1 MNASSSSS
9 KAHPTIGDAVGLI
22 EIGSWT
28 ASIAALDAA
37 EKSADIRIF
46 QIELNDM
53 LGASAKVAGDAAAV
67 RTALDAAE
75 SMAKSMNASVIIRAI
90 NRPHAQS
97 HTLWPRAEEYNP
109 LIEQNVV
116 HLPRE
121 GTMADNNVPYA
132 IGLIET
138 QGFTAVIDAVDAA
151 CKAANVEI
159 VGKEKLGGGYISVVL
174 KGDVAAVKAAI
185 DVAQSRVEGL
195 GKLIAAHVIARPSA
209 AVLSLLPK

>member
-1 MNASSSSS
+1 MRAISL
-9 KAHPTIGDAVGLI
+9 ADAIGLI

-28 ASIAALDAA
+28 ASIAAIDAA
-37 EKSADIRIF
+37 EKAADIRLI

-53 LGASAKVAGDAAAV
+53 LGASAKIVGDVAAV
-67 RTALDAAE
+67 RAALDAADA
-75 SMAKSMNASVIIRAI
+75 MARSLKASVVVSAI
-90 NRPHAQS
+90 NRPHAE
-97 HTLWPRAEEYNP
+97 TRKLVPAAEEFNP
-109 LIEQNVV
+109 LIEQNVLHV
-116 HLPRE
+116 PRE
-121 GTMADNNVPYA
+121 TTMADANAPYA

-138 QGFTAVIDAVDAA
+138 QGFTAVIEAVDAA

-159 VGKEKLGGGYISVVL
+159 AGREKLGGGYISVII

-185 DVAQSRVEGL
+185 DVAKTRVDGL

>member
-1 MNASSSSS
+1 MSAINGA
-9 KAHPTIGDAVGLI
+9 IGLI

-28 ASIAALDAA
+28 ASIAAIDAA
-37 EKSADIRIF
+37 EKAADVRLL
-46 QIELNDM
+46 QVELNDM
-53 LGASAKVAGDAAAV
+53 LGASAKIAGEVAAV

-75 SMAKSMNASVIIRAI
+75 AMAKSLNAGVIVSAI
-90 NRPHAQS
+90 NRS
-97 HTLWPRAEEYNP
+97 HTETRKLIPLAEEFNP
-109 LIEQNVV
+109 LIEQNVLHV
-116 HLPRE
+116 PRKT
-121 GTMADNNVPYA
+121 TMAESNAPYA

-138 QGFTAVIDAVDAA
+138 QGFTAVIEAVDAA

-159 VGKEKLGGGYISVVL
+159 AGREKLGGGYISVVI

-185 DVAQSRVEGL
+185 DVAKSRVNGL

>member
-1 MNASSSSS
+1 MSVIDSNF
-9 KAHPTIGDAVGLI
+9 AVGLI

-28 ASIAALDAA
+28 ASIAAIDAA
-37 EKSADIRIF
+37 EKAADIRLL

-53 LGASAKVAGDAAAV
+53 LGASAKIAGDVAAV
-67 RTALDAAE
+67 RSALDAAE
-75 SMAKSMNASVIIRAI
+75 SVARMLNASVVVSAI
-90 NRPHAQS
+90 NRPHS
-97 HTLWPRAEEYNP
+97 NTHKLLPLAEEFNP
-109 LIEQNVV
+109 LIEQNVLHV
-116 HLPRE
+116 PRE
-121 GTMADNNVPYA
+121 TTMADQSAPYA

-138 QGFTAVIDAVDAA
+138 QGFTAVIEAVDAA

-159 VGKEKLGGGYISVVL
+159 AGREKLGGGYISVVI

-185 DVAQSRVEGL
+185 DVAKGRVEGL